1 MKITKHEHAC
11 VVLEDQGKKVIID
24 PGEFTPTFGS
34 LDNVVAVVVTHVHGD
49 HFSADHLQQIIQASP
64 DVVIL
69 TTDEVRNS
77 WQDPHAKA
85 VHAYE
90 NHQVGPFSFR
100 FFGEKHAVIHS
111 STPVPENVG
120 VLVNDFFYYPGDSV
134 IEADRTVAVLAIPA
148 CAPWLKIG
156 EAMDLITVTAPKRV
170 FPTHDAML
178 SDIGHS
184 INNNWLSKAAEGVH
198 AEYTPLKPGESFDY

>member
-24 PGEFTPTFGS
+24 PGDFTPTFGS

-49 HFSADHLQQIIQASP
+49 HFSAGHLQQIIQTNP
-64 DVVIL
+64 DVIIF
-69 TTDEVRNS
+69 TTDEIVNS

-90 NHQVGPFSFR
+90 DHQAGPFSFR
-100 FFGEKHAVIHS
+100 FFGEKHATIHS
-111 STPVPENVG
+111 SVAVPDNVG
-120 VLVNDFFYYPGDSV
+120 VLVNNSFYYPGDSL
-134 IEADRTVAVLAIPA
+134 IEADRDVTVLAIPA

-178 SDIGHS
+178 SDIGHKTADS
-184 INNNWLSKAAEGVH
+184 WLSQAAAVVQ
-198 AEYTPLKPGESFDY
+198 AEYMPLKPGESFDY